1 MPPQVDQVVA
11 IIVDVDEDGVV
22 VTGAAVQAFKCR
34 EVVDG
39 AHGIVIV
46 VL

>member
-1 MPPQVDQVVA
+1 MLPQVDQVVA
-11 IIVDVDEDGVV
+11 IIIDEDGVV
-22 VTGAAVQAFKCR
+22 VIATAVQAFKCR

-39 AHGIVIV
+39 AHGIVVV